1 MSKGPEPAIKSY
13 FFGKGYRDLKETITD
28 SWRRNLASAKDH
40 FSKVQTYLST
50 DEKPWAIVWGTAG
63 ISVVLFGTAIF
74 LLASAVHIVVLLTFF
89 LLIYLGFTL
98 VYLTERGYLTCR
110 RFFTV
115 CPHCH
120 SKSGL
125 PEYFCPGSGCGEI
138 HRRLIPSSYGILYH
152 TCNCGEKLPATF
164 FLKRGELA
172 ARCSDCEQLLDR
184 MHVES
189 RKAFVPMF
197 GGPAVGKSA
206 YLFSAV
212 CEFIDEK
219 VPELGFSAAFL
230 EPGTE
235 REFRRIRQGLARGQ
249 TPAKTQEK
257 LPRALNLKLDRKQGS
272 PWLLY
277 LYDPAGEAFGETEG
291 LVLHK
296 FQEYLSGLIFLVD
309 PFAIPAVVREYGD
322 RLPAVKAALKPS
334 ELPIE
339 DALSRILIS
348 LEENFGLKKTARVK
362 VPMAVVINKIDAFDL
377 ERLIGKAAVAAHAG
391 ASSAPLDFD
400 QARNDL
406 VRRQLILWDQGD
418 FVQQLENR
426 FARVR
431 YFTCSSLGRMPDQS
445 HRSFEPREVLEPLMW
460 ILESTDSAFV
470 VKRRKAAA

>member
-1 MSKGPEPAIKSY
+1 MSTVPEPAIKSY
-13 FFGKGYRDLKETITD
+13 FFGKGYRDLKETIAD

-63 ISVVLFGTAIF
+63 VSVILFGTAIF
-74 LLASAVHIVVLLTFF
+74 LLASAVHVVVLLTFF

-98 VYLTERGYLTCR
+98 VYLAERGYLACK

-152 TCNCGEKLPATF
+152 TCTCGEKLPATF

-172 ARCSDCEQLLDR
+172 ARCADCEQLLDR
-184 MHVES
+184 LHVES
-189 RKAFVPMF
+189 KKAFVPIY

-206 YLFSAV
+206 YLFAAV
-212 CEFIDEK
+212 AEFIDEK
-219 VPELGFSAAFL
+219 VAELGFSASFL
-230 EPGTE
+230 EAQTE
-235 REFRRIRQGLARGQ
+235 NDFRRIRKGLAEGR

-257 LPRALNLKLDRKQGS
+257 LPRALNLKLDRKRGS
-272 PWLLY
+272 PWVLY

-296 FQEYLSGLIFLVD
+296 YQEYLSGLIFLVD
-309 PFAIPAVVREYGD
+309 PFSIPAVLREYDD
-322 RLPAVKAALKPS
+322 RLPAVRGALKPS

-348 LEENFGLKKTARVK
+348 LEENFGLKKTAKVK
-362 VPMAVVINKIDAFDL
+362 MP
-377 ERLIGKAAVAAHAG
+377 RPGPQRSGPPAA
-391 ASSAPLDFD
+391 
-400 QARNDL
+400 DL
-406 VRRQLILWDQGD
+406 VGSGRLRSA
-418 FVQQLENR
+418 
-426 FARVR
+426 AREPVR
-431 YFTCSSLGRMPDQS
+431 PGAVL
-445 HRSFEPREVLEPLMW
+445 HLLEPRPDAQFQPPPLRAARGPRAIDVDPRGDGLGLRREAPQGRGLKHMVT
-460 ILESTDSAFV
+460 ESATRSKGF
-470 VKRRKAAA
+470 R